1 MKNAKKLLA
10 LLMAVLMCVGVFAA
24 CGQQAA
30 PAATEAPAAEEPAEA
45 PAEEAPAAEE
55 AAEEAPAEEAPAEEA
70 AEEAPA
76 EEAPAEEAAEAP
88 ASENLNQIIYGS
100 TTELSGDLGNAWWTN
115 NAADKTLRDLIDDY
129 DVVVTDQGGQLVMN
143 QSVAESMESVE
154 NEDGTKTY
162 TVKIK
167 EGLVYNN
174 GDPITAAD
182 FVAYY
187 LVALSPAAKE
197 AGAKMNATADIVVGG
212 NEYMNGDASFIS
224 GLRLVDDYTYALTI
238 SADYLPY
245 YFDMYY
251 ANLRPIALKQYASA
265 ELSVKDD
272 GEGAYLDGGELVA
285 SEIDAARWI
294 YDGRISAGP
303 YELAEFDQAALTATV
318 KLNPNYAGNFEGQKP
333 SVETVIIVKANQET
347 MLDALK
353 TGSIDFLST
362 LTDGDQVNAA
372 LDMEEAG
379 GFKTVSYE
387 RNGYGKLMFQCDFG
401 PTQFKAVRHAV
412 AYLLDRNEFA
422 NQFCQ
427 GFGSVVDGP
436 YGLSMWMY
444 QDAKEELGER
454 LNSYAYSLDSA
465 IAELE
470 ADGWVLDAEG
480 NEYKEGIRY
489 KEVTEEEAGDYKHN
503 VTLEDGRI
511 LMPLIIEWSSSEGNS
526 VSELLAVMLANGE
539 QTKAAGMQINQNV
552 MSFDDLL
559 NYMYR
564 DASQGDQYGVKTYGM
579 YNLATNFTAMYDQSF
594 QFVTEESN
602 PEYYAQGYNSNFTD
616 SKELD
621 ELSMNMVYGVEAG
634 DDEGSLKTWVDFIDE
649 WNEYLPEVPLYSNVY
664 YDVMNDKID
673 NLECNSLFDFQQ
685 AVVYATIG

>member
-30 PAATEAPAAEEPAEA
+30 PAATEAPAAEEPAEETA
-45 PAEEAPAAEE
+45 
-55 AAEEAPAEEAPAEEA
+55 EAPAEEA
-70 AEEAPA
+70 AEE
-76 EEAPAEEAAEAP
+76 PAEEAAEEVTEEPAEEAAEEAP

-100 TTELSGDLGNAWWTN
+100 TTELSGDMGNAWWTN

-129 DVVVTDQGGQLVMN
+129 DVVVTDQGGQLVLN
-143 QSVAESMESVE
+143 QSVAESMDSVE

-182 FVAYY
+182 FVAYE
-187 LVALSPAAKE
+187 LVALSPATKE
-197 AGAKMNATADIVVGG
+197 SGAKTTPETIVGG
-212 NEYMNGDASFIS
+212 PEYQSGEVNYIS
-224 GLRLVDDYTYALTI
+224 GLHLIDDYTYSITI
-238 SADYLPY
+238 SADFLPY
-245 YFDMYY
+245 YFDMNY
-251 ANLRPIALKQYASA
+251 ASLRPLPLKQYASA
-265 ELSVKDD
+265 ELTVKDD

-285 SEIDAARWI
+285 SEVDAARWI

-303 YELAEFDQAALTATV
+303 YSLVEFNQAALTATL
-318 KLNPNYAGNFEGQKP
+318 KINENYAGNFEGQKP
-333 SVETVIIVKANQET
+333 SVETIIIVKANQET

-444 QDAKEELGER
+444 QDAKEELAER

-489 KEVTEEEAGDYKHN
+489 KEVTPEEAGDYKHN
-503 VTLEDGRI
+503 VTLDDGRI

-564 DASQGDQYGVKTYGM
+564 DATVGEQYGVKTYGM
-579 YNLATNFTAMYDQSF
+579 YNLASNFTAMYDQSYA
-594 QFVTEESN
+594 FVTEESN
-602 PEYYAQGYNSNFTD
+602 PEYYAMGYNSNFTD

-621 ELSMNMVYGVEAG
+621 DLSMKMVYGVEAG
-634 DDEGSLKTWVDFIDE
+634 DDEAYLKTWVDFIDE

>member
-1 MKNAKKLLA
+1 MKKFFA
-10 LLMAVLMCVGVFAA
+10 LLMALCMLFSLMSVTAFA
-24 CGQQAA
+24 
-30 PAATEAPAAEEPAEA
+30 EVE
-45 PAEEAPAAEE
+45 
-55 AAEEAPAEEAPAEEA
+55 
-70 AEEAPA
+70 
-76 EEAPAEEAAEAP
+76 
-88 ASENLNQIIYGS
+88 NQIIYGS

-129 DVVVTDQGGQLVMN
+129 DVVVTNQGGEFVYN
-143 QSVAESMESVE
+143 DAVVKEASSEE

-162 TVKIK
+162 TVTIN

-182 FVAYY
+182 YVAYF
-187 LVALSPAAKE
+187 LVGRSPAAKE
-197 AGAKMNATADIVVGG
+197 GGAKVTSEYYVGG
-212 NEYMNGDASFIS
+212 PEYQNGEAPYIS
-224 GLRLVDDYTYALTI
+224 GLHLVDEYTYSITI

-245 YFDMYY
+245 YFDMMY
-251 ANLRPIALKQYASA
+251 ASLRPIALKQYASA
-265 ELSVKDD
+265 PLVVKDD
-272 GEGAYLDGGELVA
+272 GEGVYLDGGELVA

-294 YDGRISAGP
+294 YTDRISAGP
-303 YELAEFDQAALTATV
+303 YSLVEFDQANLTATL
-318 KLNPNYAGNFEGQKP
+318 KINPNYAGNFEGQKP

-372 LDMEEAG
+372 LDMEESG
-379 GFKTVSYE
+379 GFTTVSYE

-427 GFGSVVDGP
+427 GYGSVVDGP
-436 YGLSMWMY
+436 YGLAMWMY
-444 QDAKEELGER
+444 QDAKEELAER
-454 LNSYAYSLDSA
+454 LNTYSYSLDA
-465 IAELE
+465 AVAELE

-480 NEYKEGIRY
+480 NPYVEGIRY
-489 KEVTEEEAGDYKHN
+489 KEVTAEEAGDYKHN
-503 VTLEDGRI
+503 VTLADGRI

-539 QTKAAGMQINQNV
+539 QTAKAGMQINQNI
-552 MSFDDLL
+552 MSFSDLL

-564 DASQGDQYGVKTYGM
+564 DSSEGEQYGVKTYGM
-579 YNLATNFTAMYDQSF
+579 YNLATNFTADYDMSF
-594 QFVTEESN
+594 NYALPGT
-602 PEYYAQGYNSNFTD
+602 EYYEQGYNTNFTD

-621 ELSMNMVYGVEAG
+621 DLSMNMVYGVEAG
-634 DDEGSLKTWVDFIDE
+634 DSDTYLRIWVDFIDE
-649 WNEYLPEVPLYSNVY
+649 WNDYLPEVPLYSNVY
-664 YDVMNDKID
+664 YDVMNAKIH
-673 NLECNSLFDFQQ
+673 NLECNALWEFQQ
-685 AVVYATIG
+685 AIVYATVE

>member
-1 MKNAKKLLA
+1 MK
-10 LLMAVLMCVGVFAA
+10 
-24 CGQQAA
+24 
-30 PAATEAPAAEEPAEA
+30 
-45 PAEEAPAAEE
+45 
-55 AAEEAPAEEAPAEEA
+55 
-70 AEEAPA
+70 
-76 EEAPAEEAAEAP
+76 
-88 ASENLNQIIYGS
+88 I
-100 TTELSGDLGNAWWTN
+100 
-115 NAADKTLRDLIDDY
+115 
-129 DVVVTDQGGQLVMN
+129 
-143 QSVAESMESVE
+143 
-154 NEDGTKTY
+154 
-162 TVKIK
+162 
-167 EGLVYNN
+167 
-174 GDPITAAD
+174 
-182 FVAYY
+182 
-187 LVALSPAAKE
+187 
-197 AGAKMNATADIVVGG
+197 
-212 NEYMNGDASFIS
+212 
-224 GLRLVDDYTYALTI
+224 
-238 SADYLPY
+238 
-245 YFDMYY
+245 
-251 ANLRPIALKQYASA
+251 
-265 ELSVKDD
+265 
-272 GEGAYLDGGELVA
+272 
-285 SEIDAARWI
+285 
-294 YDGRISAGP
+294 
-303 YELAEFDQAALTATV
+303 
-318 KLNPNYAGNFEGQKP
+318 NPNYAGNFEGQKP
-333 SVETVIIVKANQET
+333 SVETIIIVKASQET

-427 GFGSVVDGP
+427 GFGSVVHGP

-444 QDAKEELGER
+444 QEAEEELDER
-454 LNSYAYSLDSA
+454 LNTYSYSLDAA

-480 NEYKEGIRY
+480 NAYESGIRY
-489 KEVTEEEAGDYKHN
+489 KEVTAEEAGDYKHN
-503 VTLEDGRI
+503 VTLADGRI

-539 QTKAAGMQINQNV
+539 QTAAAGMQINQNI
-552 MSFDDLL
+552 MSFADLL

-564 DASQGDQYGVKTYGM
+564 DSSVGEQYGVKTYGM
-579 YNLATNFTAMYDQSF
+579 YNLATNFTAAYDQSF
-594 QFVTEESN
+594 NFVTAESN

-621 ELSMNMVYGVEAG
+621 DLSMKMVYGVEAG
-634 DDEGSLKTWVDFIDE
+634 DDEAYLATWVDFIDA

-673 NLECNSLFDFQQ
+673 NLECNALFDFQQ

>member
-1 MKNAKKLLA
+1 MKKFFA
-10 LLMAVLMCVGVFAA
+10 LLIALCMLFSLMTITAFADDA
-24 CGQQAA
+24 
-30 PAATEAPAAEEPAEA
+30 
-45 PAEEAPAAEE
+45 
-55 AAEEAPAEEAPAEEA
+55 
-70 AEEAPA
+70 
-76 EEAPAEEAAEAP
+76 
-88 ASENLNQIIYGS
+88 NQIIYGS

-129 DVVVTDQGGQLVMN
+129 DVIVTDQGGQFIPN
-143 QSVAESMESVE
+143 ASVVESIDSVE

-162 TVKIK
+162 TVQIK

-182 FVAYY
+182 YVAYE
-187 LVALSPAAKE
+187 LVALSPAVKE
-197 AGAKMNATADIVVGG
+197 DGAKTTGEIIVGG
-212 NEYMNGDASFIS
+212 VDYQNGDVNYIS
-224 GLRLVDDYTYALTI
+224 GLHLVDDYTYSITI

-245 YFDMYY
+245 YFDMTY
-251 ANLRPIALKQYASA
+251 ASLRPIALKQYASA
-265 ELSVKDD
+265 PLTVKDD

-285 SEIDAARWI
+285 SEVDASRWI

-303 YELAEFDQAALTATV
+303 YELVEFDQAALTATV
-318 KLNPNYAGNFEGQKP
+318 KINPNYAGNFEGVKP

-444 QDAKEELGER
+444 QDAQEELAER
-454 LNSYAYSLDSA
+454 LNSYSYSLDSA

-480 NEYKEGIRY
+480 NEYVSGIRY
-489 KEVTEEEAGDYKHN
+489 KEVTPEEAGDYKHN
-503 VTLEDGRI
+503 VTLADGRI

-539 QTKAAGMQINQNV
+539 QTAAAGMQINQNV

-579 YNLATNFTAMYDQSF
+579 YNLATNFTAAYDQSF
-594 QFVTEESN
+594 NFVTAESN
-602 PEYYAQGYNSNFTD
+602 PEYYEQGWNTNFTD

-621 ELSMNMVYGVEAG
+621 DLSMNMVYGVEAG
-634 DDEGSLKTWVDFIDE
+634 DDEAYLKIWVDFIDE
-649 WNEYLPEVPLYSNVY
+649 WNDYLPEVPLYSNVY
-664 YDVMNDKID
+664 YDVMNDKIND
-673 NLECNSLFDFQQ
+673 LECNSLFDFQQ
-685 AVVYATIG
+685 AVVYASIG

>member
-24 CGQQAA
+24 CGQQVA
-30 PAATEAPAAEEPAEA
+30 PAATEAPAAEEPAEE
-45 PAEEAPAAEE
+45 PA
-55 AAEEAPAEEAPAEEA
+55 EAPAEEA
-70 AEEAPA
+70 AEEVAEEPA
-76 EEAPAEEAAEAP
+76 EEVAEEPAEEAAEEAT

-143 QSVAESMESVE
+143 QSVAESMDSVE

-182 FVAYY
+182 FVAYE

-197 AGAKMNATADIVVGG
+197 AGAKMNASADIVVGG
-212 NEYMNGDASFIS
+212 NEYMNGEAKFIS
-224 GLRLVDDYTYALTI
+224 GLRLLDEYTYSITI
-238 SADYLPY
+238 SEKYLPY
-245 YFDMYY
+245 YFDMSY
-251 ANLRPIALKQYASA
+251 ASLRPLPLKQYASA
-265 ELSVKDD
+265 ELTVKDD

-303 YELAEFDQAALTATV
+303 YSLVEFNQAALTATV
-318 KLNPNYAGNFEGQKP
+318 KLNENYAGNFEGQKP
-333 SVETVIIVKANQET
+333 SVETIIIVKANQET

-444 QDAKEELGER
+444 QDAKEELAER

-564 DASQGDQYGVKTYGM
+564 DATVGEQYGVKTYGM
-579 YNLATNFTAMYDQSF
+579 YNLASNFTALYDQSF
-594 QFVTEESN
+594 AFVTEESN

-621 ELSMNMVYGVEAG
+621 DLSMKMVYGVEAG
-634 DDEGSLKTWVDFIDE
+634 DDEGYLKIWVDFIDE

>member
-1 MKNAKKLLA
+1 MKKFFA
-10 LLMAVLMCVGVFAA
+10 LLIALCMLFSLMSVTAFAE
-24 CGQQAA
+24 G
-30 PAATEAPAAEEPAEA
+30 E
-45 PAEEAPAAEE
+45 
-55 AAEEAPAEEAPAEEA
+55 
-70 AEEAPA
+70 
-76 EEAPAEEAAEAP
+76 
-88 ASENLNQIIYGS
+88 NQIIYGS

-129 DVVVTDQGGQLVMN
+129 DVVVTNQGGEFVYN
-143 QSVAESMESVE
+143 ESVVKEASSVE

-162 TVKIK
+162 TVTIN

-182 FVAYY
+182 FCAYL
-187 LVALSPAAKE
+187 LVALSPATKE
-197 AGAKMNATADIVVGG
+197 GGAKTVGETYVGG
-212 NEYMNGDASFIS
+212 TEYQNGEVPYIS
-224 GLRLVDDYTYALTI
+224 GLRLLDDYTYSITI
-238 SADYLPY
+238 SADKLPY
-245 YFDMYY
+245 YFDMIY

-265 ELSVKDD
+265 PLVVKDD
-272 GEGAYLDGGELVA
+272 GEGAYLDGGELVT

-294 YDGRISAGP
+294 YTDRISAGP
-303 YELAEFDQAALTATV
+303 YSLVEFDQANLTATV
-318 KLNPNYAGNFEGQKP
+318 KINPNYAGNFEGQKP

-372 LDMEEAG
+372 LDLEESG
-379 GFKTVSYE
+379 GFTTVSYE

-427 GFGSVVDGP
+427 GYGAVVDGP
-436 YGLSMWMY
+436 YGLAMWMY
-444 QDAKEELGER
+444 QDSKEELAER
-454 LNSYAYSLDSA
+454 LNTYSYSLDA
-465 IAELE
+465 AVAELE

-480 NEYKEGIRY
+480 NPYVEGIRY
-489 KEVTEEEAGDYKHN
+489 KEVTPEEAGDYVHN
-503 VTLEDGRI
+503 VTLADGRI

-539 QTKAAGMQINQNV
+539 QTAKAGMQINQNI
-552 MSFDDLL
+552 MSFSDLL

-564 DASQGDQYGVKTYGM
+564 DSSEGEQYGVKTYGM
-579 YNLATNFTAMYDQSF
+579 YNLATNFTAAYDMSF
-594 QFVTEESN
+594 NYALPGTD
-602 PEYYAQGYNSNFTD
+602 YYDMGYNTNFTN

-621 ELSMNMVYGVEAG
+621 DLSMNMVYGVEAG
-634 DDEGSLKTWVDFIDE
+634 DSEAYLKIWVDFIDE
-649 WNEYLPEVPLYSNVY
+649 WNDYLPEVPLYSNVY
-664 YDVMNDKID
+664 YDVMSAKIHD
-673 NLECNSLFDFQQ
+673 LECNALWDFQQ
-685 AVVYATIG
+685 AIVYATVE

>member
-1 MKNAKKLLA
+1 MKKFFA
-10 LLMAVLMCVGVFAA
+10 LLIALCMLFSLTTITAFADDA
-24 CGQQAA
+24 
-30 PAATEAPAAEEPAEA
+30 
-45 PAEEAPAAEE
+45 
-55 AAEEAPAEEAPAEEA
+55 
-70 AEEAPA
+70 
-76 EEAPAEEAAEAP
+76 
-88 ASENLNQIIYGS
+88 NQIIYGS

-129 DVVVTDQGGQLVMN
+129 DVVVTDQGGQLVLN
-143 QSVAESMESVE
+143 ESVVESMDSVE

-182 FVAYY
+182 YVAYE
-187 LVALSPAAKE
+187 LVALAPATKE
-197 AGAKMNATADIVVGG
+197 SGAKTTAEILVGG
-212 NEYMNGDASFIS
+212 PEYQSGEVNYIS
-224 GLRLVDDYTYALTI
+224 GLHLVDEYTYSITI

-245 YFDMYY
+245 YFDMTY
-251 ANLRPIALKQYASA
+251 ASLRPIALKQYASA
-265 ELSVKDD
+265 PLTVKDD

-285 SEIDAARWI
+285 EEVDAARWI

-303 YELAEFDQAALTATV
+303 YELVEFDQAALTATV
-318 KLNPNYAGNFEGQKP
+318 KINPNYAGNFEGVKP
-333 SVETVIIVKANQET
+333 SVETIIIVKANQET

-401 PTQFKAVRHAV
+401 PTQFKSVRHAV

-444 QDAKEELGER
+444 QDAQEELAER
-454 LNSYAYSLDSA
+454 LNSYSYSLDSA

-480 NEYKEGIRY
+480 NPYESGIRY
-489 KEVTEEEAGDYKHN
+489 KEVTPEEAGDYKHN
-503 VTLEDGRI
+503 VTLADGRI

-539 QTKAAGMQINQNV
+539 QTAAAGMQINQNV

-564 DASQGDQYGVKTYGM
+564 DSSVGEQYGVKTYGM
-579 YNLATNFTAMYDQSF
+579 YNLASNFTALYDQSF
-594 QFVTEESN
+594 AFVTEESN
-602 PEYYAQGYNSNFTD
+602 PEYYAMGYNSNFTD

-621 ELSMNMVYGVEAG
+621 DLSMKMVYGVEAG
-634 DDEGSLKTWVDFIDE
+634 DDEAYLKIWVDFIDE

-664 YDVMNDKID
+664 YDVMNDKIND
-673 NLECNSLFDFQQ
+673 LECNSLFDFQQ
-685 AVVYATIG
+685 AVVYASIG